1 MVRYSIMS
9 LLLLLSSLIAVSL
22 SSYAQGGQAEINT
35 LKGLKGI
42 GVSIGDIDPDATAD
56 GLNTSKLLT
65 EVTKKLKESGIN
77 VYTDV
82 ELPTIAGQPIL
93 LVNIN
98 TSKQPGPIYIFSL
111 TLDLNQIVLLSRNNG
126 LTAVSPTWS
135 VLTTGGALPE
145 DLMKNVQAA
154 LSPMLDSFIADYN
167 KANTK

>member
-1 MVRYSIMS
+1 MVRYSIIS
-9 LLLLLSSLIAVSL
+9 LLLLLGSVFVVPFL
-22 SSYAQGGQAEINT
+22 SYAQGDQAQVNT

-56 GLNTSKLLT
+56 GLNSPKLLS
-65 EVTKKLKESGIN
+65 EVTKKLKKSGIK
-77 VYTDV
+77 VFTEV
-82 ELPTIAGQPIL
+82 ELPTIAGQPML
-93 LVNIN
+93 LVNVN

-126 LTAVSPTWS
+126 LTAVSPTWT

-154 LSPMLDSFIADYN
+154 LNPMLDSFIADYK
-167 KANTK
+167 KANPK